1 MQKSKPIVQNI
12 YSKCL
17 LTRQITFNINDLSKS
32 FDEIIKQNISFNY
45 EGKCAVE
52 GFIKKGS
59 TRIINKSAGLIEKG
73 INVVFEIVFE
83 CDICYMVEGT
93 IIQCIVKTVT
103 NAGIT
108 AEIEIETPSPLIC
121 FPPECLT
128 SRLSKQT
135 LCTLHMSSLITC
147 INMPVP
153 QLLPSRL
160 ESVLRSFHVLFK
172 PVILP

>member
-45 EGKCAVE
+45 EGKCTVE

-93 IIQCIVKTVT
+93 IIQCIVKNVT

-108 AEIEIETPSPLIC
+108 AEIENETPSPLVC
-121 FPPECLT
+121 FVARDHYYNDDYFSTINEGDKISIRVIGQRFELND
-128 SRLSKQT
+128 KNIQIIAE
-135 LCTLHMSSLITC
+135 LI
-147 INMPVP
+147 
-153 QLLPSRL
+153 
-160 ESVLRSFHVLFK
+160 K
-172 PVILP
+172 PKN